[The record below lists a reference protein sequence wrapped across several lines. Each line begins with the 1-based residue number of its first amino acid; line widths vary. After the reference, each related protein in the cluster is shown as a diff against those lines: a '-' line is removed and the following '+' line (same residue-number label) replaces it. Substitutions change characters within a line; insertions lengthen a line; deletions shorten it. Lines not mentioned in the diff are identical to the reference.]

1 MSNYCNLGGIN
12 CPSFP
17 GRHLWISFSSRLWFG
32 TAVTAL
38 SIATSQATVFG
49 RHLTLGSAT
58 AVFGLGTFGVSC
70 LLCAL
75 YIYVRARSL
84 AYDASENSL
93 FLTCIPDMSR
103 QGEAGNCSS
112 G

>member
-38 SIATSQATVFG
+38 SIVGYLPGNRFWTPPHP
-49 RHLTLGSAT
+49 R
-58 AVFGLGTFGVSC
+58 VSHRSVWPRNIWSFMLAMC
-70 LLCAL
+70 PLYLCE
-75 YIYVRARSL
+75 S
-84 AYDASENSL
+84 
-93 FLTCIPDMSR
+93 
-103 QGEAGNCSS
+103 
-112 G
+112 